1 MGAKI
6 PSLIKIALISFCG
19 ISCSDS
25 NSEIQAIMGN
35 IKLYVSAETGYY
47 KLGDVTQDIPSYE
60 GIQTKEP
67 RSEDWLIKPF
77 SIIEGFEYKNGYEY
91 ELLVHKKT
99 LSHPSTNGSYISYQL
114 VKIISEIERK

>member
-6 PSLIKIALISFCG
+6 SSLIKIVLISFCC

-25 NSEIQAIMGN
+25 NSEIQDTTKN

-47 KLGDVTQDIPSYE
+47 KSSDVTQDIPSYE
-60 GIQTKEP
+60 GIQIKEAG
-67 RSEDWLIKPF
+67 SEDWLIKPF

-114 VKIISEIERK
+114 VKIISEIKRK